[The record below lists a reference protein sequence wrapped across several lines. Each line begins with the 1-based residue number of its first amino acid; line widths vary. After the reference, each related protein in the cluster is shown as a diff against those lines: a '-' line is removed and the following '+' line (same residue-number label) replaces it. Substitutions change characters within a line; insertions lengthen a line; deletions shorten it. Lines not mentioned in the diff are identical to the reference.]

1 MKKVIVFLS
10 VFLLTFLLGYFV
22 VPQFMT
28 KVEVPQVPELVQ
40 NYEPIIQTIEP
51 KIEIQLEVI
60 DEAKEN
66 TKNTYKVKL
75 LETGEGYH
83 GEQVHAK
90 SGETWLGLFKKDN
103 KLILEKTKI
112 EIKKV
117 YDIVV
122 DDENNGEKTGKSVI
136 TESKNQS
143 VFILKNADFLKEGE
157 VKTYFGGN
165 NFGDD
170 IKEFIDYLP
179 LRVGFVKS
187 FDVDNEKYT
196 LRVKKGINKKK
207 EKITA
212 LVLENRNI
220 AQTLHSLKSFD
231 ENDYLGTL
239 IWAGDLD
246 KDGKPD
252 FYFDL
257 YVHDNVLDKY
267 LFLSSKSGKGKLV
280 EIVAEFWTSG
290 C

>member
-28 KVEVPQVPELVQ
+28 KIEEPQVPASVQ
-40 NYEPIIQTIEP
+40 NYLPIIHAVEP
-51 KIEIQLEVI
+51 EVESQSEVI

-66 TKNTYKVKL
+66 TKNSYKVKL
-75 LETGEGYH
+75 LEIGEGFH
-83 GEQVHAK
+83 GEQIHAK
-90 SGETWLGLFKKDN
+90 SGETWFGLFKKDN
-103 KLILEKTKI
+103 KLILEKTEI

-117 YDIVV
+117 YDTVV
-122 DDENNGEKTGKSVI
+122 DDENNGVKTGKSVI
-136 TESKNQS
+136 TENKNPS
-143 VFILKNADFLKEGE
+143 VFILKNAEFLKKGE

-170 IKEFIDYLP
+170 MEEFIDYLP
-179 LRVGFVKS
+179 LRVGVVKT
-187 FDVDNEKYT
+187 FDLDNEKYM
-196 LRVKKGINKKK
+196 LRVKKGINKNK

-212 LVLENRNI
+212 LVLENRNT
-220 AQTLHSLKSFD
+220 AQTLHSLKNFD

-257 YVHDNVLDKY
+257 YVHDNVSDKY
-267 LFLSSKSGKGKLV
+267 LFLSSKSGKGKLL
-280 EIVAEFWTSG
+280 EIVANFWTNG